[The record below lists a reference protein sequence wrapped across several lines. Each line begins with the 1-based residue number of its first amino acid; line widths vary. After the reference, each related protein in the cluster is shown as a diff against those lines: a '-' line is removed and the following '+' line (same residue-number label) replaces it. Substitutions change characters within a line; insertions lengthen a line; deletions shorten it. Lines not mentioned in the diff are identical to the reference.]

1 MTDKTQPVKAV
12 EPEVEKSS
20 RIKSFIANHPR
31 LTKVAGYTTAAVVG
45 LGVVLAVKNRGAD
58 TTDPE
63 FDTTGTTESDP
74 EIPIEIAEA

>member
-20 RIKSFIANHPR
+20 RIKNFIAIHPR
-31 LTKVAGYTTAAVVG
+31 LIKVAGYITAATVVTGVG
-45 LGVVLAVKNRGAD
+45 LALRNRGAD
-58 TTDPE
+58 TTDPD
-63 FDTTGTTESDP
+63 FDATGATESDP